1 MRLSARL
8 KHAGK
13 NCTHTFVKQLH
24 ISGILGGMMVYS
36 ANSNSHN
43 WTLIFSANEK
53 QKWPLSTLCWSDMII
68 RKRVFRGVIKCP
80 TTSTTLDA
88 LPSTFAK

>member
-24 ISGILGGMMVYS
+24 IAGILGGMMAYS

-43 WTLIFSANEK
+43 SANEK
-53 QKWPLSTLCWSDMII
+53 QKWPLSTSCWSDII
-68 RKRVFRGVIKCP
+68 IHKRVFRGVIKCP
-80 TTSTTLDA
+80 TTSTMLDA